1 MCLVVPM
8 NFDTNNKGRVA
19 HRSQHGIRR
28 AREVKSRHNQTTLGG
43 ASLRFLQGRGF
54 FCTSGLGRLWSNSKK
69 KGKKK

>member
-43 ASLRFLQGRGF
+43 F
-54 FCTSGLGRLWSNSKK
+54 FCTSGLG
-69 KGKKK
+69 G